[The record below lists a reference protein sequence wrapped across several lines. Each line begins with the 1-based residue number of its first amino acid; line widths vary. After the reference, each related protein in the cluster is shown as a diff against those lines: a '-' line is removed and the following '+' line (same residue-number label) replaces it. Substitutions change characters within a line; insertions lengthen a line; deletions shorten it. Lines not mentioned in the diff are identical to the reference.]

1 MSKVK
6 GITKRRANAR
16 QQTSTGPIPARPSS
30 KYVTP
35 CKDAAKLF
43 SLVSTAQNNQ
53 KNCSKKEPAQNV
65 EGLTVQPCGEPCR
78 SAVGFQFLSLT
89 IISIK
94 NVLVCESM
102 PVDSTMFDM
111 WGV

>member
-1 MSKVK
+1 MPLSKD
-6 GITKRRANAR
+6 
-16 QQTSTGPIPARPSS
+16 
-30 KYVTP
+30 VTP

-78 SAVGFQFLSLT
+78 SAVGFDFLSVRV
-89 IISIK
+89 ISLKKDI
-94 NVLVCESM
+94 VHESM
-102 PVDSTMFDM
+102 PVDSTMFGL